1 VTEAH
6 DHDWLRH
13 LMNVKQPVPGAL
25 EGLVP
30 VGEIRTGPG
39 GLVSYRLCRASL
51 EEVWRQYGKP
61 KPRPE
66 KLSPKQERRAAGA
79 V

>member
-1 VTEAH
+1 MAEAH

-13 LMNVKQPVPGAL
+13 IFGVRHPVPGAL

-30 VGEIRTGPG
+30 AGEIRTGPG

-66 KLSPKQERRAAGA
+66 RLPPRQERAAGA